1 MTTQLNLFSATP
13 LLSSN
18 SSIPGQYAV
27 PVFRLRL
34 VKERNHLTEIV
45 STPAG
50 AARLCAELL
59 DGSDRERFLVVALST
74 SGRVIGVHEAH
85 VGTLDS
91 CTASPREVFK
101 FALLTNARSV
111 ILCHNHPSG
120 SLEPSRADV
129 QVTKQMVEGGKALG
143 IGVSDHL
150 ILGFDGRYTSLA
162 QRGLL

>member
-1 MTTQLNLFSATP
+1 MTTQLSLFSSCT
-13 LLSSN
+13 SHSTH
-18 SSIPGQYAV
+18 SVSDRYAV

-34 VKERNHLTEIV
+34 VKERSHLTETIT
-45 STPAG
+45 TPAG

-59 DGSDRERFLVVALST
+59 DGSDRERFLAVALST

-101 FALLTNARSV
+101 FALLANARNV

-129 QVTKQMVEGGKALG
+129 QITKQMVEAGRALG
-143 IGVSDHL
+143 VGVSDHL
-150 ILGFDGRYTSLA
+150 IIGFDGCYTSMA